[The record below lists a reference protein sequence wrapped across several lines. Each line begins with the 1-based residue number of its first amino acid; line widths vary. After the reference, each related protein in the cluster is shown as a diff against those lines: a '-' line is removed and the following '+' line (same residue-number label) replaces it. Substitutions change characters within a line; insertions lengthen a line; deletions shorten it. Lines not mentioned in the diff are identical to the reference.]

1 MRTLATV
8 LASVALTA
16 WAGGG
21 GEADTQAPEVIGVTS
36 TAFAAD
42 HPIPAVYTCAGSN
55 VSPPLSWTGVPEGAR
70 EVALVV
76 DDPDAPRG
84 TYTHWILFGLP
95 PSTESLAEGSLPAN
109 AKQARN
115 SNGQASYTGP
125 CPPSG
130 THHYRF
136 TVYAFEEP
144 LDLADGTDTDE
155 ALTTISREAI
165 AQGRLVGTF
174 AAG

>member
-1 MRTLATV
+1 VRTLAA
-8 LASVALTA
+8 LFASVALTA
-16 WAGGG
+16 CAGGG
-21 GEADTQAPEVIGVTS
+21 GEADTQAPEVIEVTS

-42 HPIPAVYTCAGSN
+42 HPIPAIYTCAGSN

-70 EVALVV
+70 ELALVV

-109 AKQARN
+109 ATQARN
-115 SNGQASYTGP
+115 SNGQAGYTTTDSRST
-125 CPPSG
+125 PSRIRW
-130 THHYRF
+130 TSQTAPTPTR
-136 TVYAFEEP
+136 
-144 LDLADGTDTDE
+144 
-155 ALTTISREAI
+155 ALTTISRAAI